1 MLKQKFPY
9 LEDLFFDPNQ
19 KLKIQIFEIFQD
31 GKKKELYIRNLFE
44 KLLTITEKNKDNLKY
59 LLPYQQRS

>member
-1 MLKQKFPY
+1 MLKQKLPY

-19 KLKIQIFEIFQD
+19 QLKIQIFEILQD

-59 LLPYQQRS
+59 LLPYQ